1 MLPNDN
7 ANNVITNVAVASA
20 SNPLMSDKDFD
31 DIVNREVQKE
41 YAKMRTQNKTTVF
54 AGNTKYDEHIN
65 NYAMM
70 YGIDPLL
77 VKAVIKQESGFNP
90 NAESSAGAVGLMQ
103 LMPATARSLGVKNA
117 KDPKQNIAG
126 GTKYLASLLKQFDG
140 NIPLALSAY
149 NAGAGTVKKYGNKIP
164 PYKETQNYVKNIMAT
179 YNSIKG

>member
-1 MLPNDN
+1 
-7 ANNVITNVAVASA
+7 
-20 SNPLMSDKDFD
+20 
-31 DIVNREVQKE
+31 
-41 YAKMRTQNKTTVF
+41 
-54 AGNTKYDEHIN
+54 
-65 NYAMM
+65 M